1 MQVVEGQVRL
11 TASEFADLTPSR
23 PILSSNG
30 PGWSDVTLQHF
41 KHSPN
46 THTFPATSGHR
57 FSLHLSGPMLF
68 ETKCDGRHVKHWSD
82 SGQSFIRPA
91 GVPVVRSQIGKPE
104 TIVVHITPRL
114 VDDIVIQAF
123 DRDPAHVSLTE
134 CTGIRDS
141 TLDKLG
147 RLLLA
152 EAQGSA
158 YGTRLMVEMLANAL
172 ATQLLRCHSSLAP
185 KIRQQLAGLPSG
197 RLRRVI
203 EHMHE
208 FMDQDL
214 SLGQL
219 ADVAGLGTA
228 QFARA
233 FRIATGEPPHRYL
246 TRLRIERARELLEQ
260 TEQRVVEVGLN
271 CGFEQPSHFATAFR
285 KVTGLSPRAWRAHR
299 RL

>member
-1 MQVVEGQVRL
+1 MQAVEDQVRL
-11 TASEFADLTPSR
+11 TASEFADLMPNR
-23 PILSSNG
+23 PVLSSNG
-30 PGWSDVTLQHF
+30 SGWSDVTLQHF
-41 KHSPN
+41 KNSLN
-46 THTFPATSGHR
+46 TRIFPAALWHR

-68 ETKCDGRHVKHWSD
+68 ETKCEGRHVKHWSD
-82 SGQSFIRPA
+82 SGQSGLRPA

-104 TIVVHITPRL
+104 FIVVHIAPRL

-123 DRDPAHVSLTE
+123 DRDPACVSLIE
-134 CTGIRDS
+134 RFGIRDP

-147 RLLLA
+147 QLLLA
-152 EAQGSA
+152 EAESCPC
-158 YGTRLMVEMLANAL
+158 GTRLMAEMLANAL
-172 ATQLLRCHSSLAP
+172 VTQLVRCHSTLAP
-185 KIRQQLAGLPSG
+185 EARRQLAGLPSG

-214 SLGQL
+214 SLARL
-219 ADVAGLGTA
+219 AAVAGLGPT

-233 FRIATGEPPHRYL
+233 FRVATGESPHRYL
-246 TRLRIERARELLEQ
+246 IGLRIEKARELLEQ
-260 TEQRVVEVGLN
+260 TEQKVVEVGLN
-271 CGFEQPSHFATAFR
+271 CGFEQPAHFATAFR